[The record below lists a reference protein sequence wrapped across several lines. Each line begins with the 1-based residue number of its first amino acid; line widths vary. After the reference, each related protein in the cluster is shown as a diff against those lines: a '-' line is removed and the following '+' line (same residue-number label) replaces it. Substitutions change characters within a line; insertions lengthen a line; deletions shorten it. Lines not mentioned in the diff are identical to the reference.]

1 MSSIRTIGIE
11 VNAEVSGQDDVRA
24 LASQLDS
31 LADTLEG
38 DLKTQAQE
46 SAKALR
52 ELGGK
57 LGAIDNF
64 VKLKSEAGGAAD
76 RLREAQTAAQQ
87 LGQAMA
93 ASGAPTRAQA
103 VQMEKLRDAVRT
115 AKAELQGKTAALDQS
130 RATLKGYGIA
140 TDNLAQAERNLK
152 AAMAGAKA
160 EAQQLAPTFKAAGI
174 EVHGTTNR
182 LDSLSK
188 QLATLRTI
196 AGAALGGTLIG
207 SLAKDLADVADGY
220 DNLQARIKLAT
231 GEGQAFESA
240 MSEVQRI
247 SLETNTSLESTGTL
261 FARLTDAGRS
271 AGLSAQDAQADAL
284 GLTEV
289 INQAIQVS
297 GASAQAADAAVTQL
311 IQALNAGVL
320 RGEEFNSVVEQ
331 SPRLAK
337 AMADGLGVTIGELR
351 KMAQAGQLSATVV
364 RDALRGQSEAV
375 RSEFEKLPPTV
386 GRALEN
392 LSTAWTVYVGEV
404 NKSTGA
410 SKAAASAIKALAD
423 NLGTVVD
430 LLIDLG
436 QAAAAFAALR
446 LAQQF
451 LGIGAAATTSAAAI
465 AANTAAVVA
474 SNTANAGSAAAV
486 AGVTASVGK
495 LATAFK
501 AVRAF
506 SLAGI
511 LVNAPDIGKWIGES
525 IAKLAGYR
533 DMSKEIAEADRERA
547 KTMAVAAE
555 EGRKISAA
563 QEAANKAARDSQFE
577 LSKAA
582 TETVAQF
589 EELRS
594 KGQSA
599 SEAVSAIG
607 KDFDLSSLPGIANA
621 AGVLD
626 KLAADGKLSADQV
639 RQAWAEAL
647 KGEDLQAFE
656 VKARAALSGTARESE
671 RLAAVMDAS
680 LREAIRRSG
689 ADFDVLA
696 GGMTKATRSAINDTD
711 TIINGLDKLKEQGVN
726 VGAALE
732 ASISKGIKTAD
743 SQAGVEALRTRI
755 ESLRGT
761 LGEKVADGLLQQLR
775 TQAEQAGLSL
785 DKLPQKVEDVATR
798 TAQAFKNMGIQ
809 TAAELKKTADAASR
823 DYELIKASGQAT
835 AEGLSQAWRRMAEA
849 SIAANGGVASETL
862 KAEAAMHGLEIATD
876 QTGRA
881 IVKAMDTGG
890 KAVEG
895 FAKGVQQAQ
904 EQLKRLKELQG
915 FAAAGGDLSG
925 VSTEDLQKAQADL
938 LKEGGALSSTEYIK
952 LRNELMSRQAPKTD
966 KDGFTLDKSGNR
978 LAMGGDLTT
987 LTGVKNFLM
996 QAGLDEEQAK
1006 RVAMEF
1012 SDGRGNIPYFSNP
1025 GQMKY
1030 GGATSTISEALLKA
1044 AERTTFGMGGSG
1056 GGLIGGGAAESRKR
1070 VDVNIQLNGQDQGTI
1085 PTDEQGEDVF
1095 GKFIDKLKR
1104 DKMRSARR

>member
-1 MSSIRTIGIE
+1 MSGVKPIGIE
-11 VNAEVSGQDDVRA
+11 VKAEVSGQDDIRA
-24 LASQLDS
+24 LASQLES

-38 DLKTQAQE
+38 DLKTQALE

-52 ELGGK
+52 ELGAK
-57 LGAIDNF
+57 QGAIDNF
-64 VKLKSEAGGAAD
+64 VKLKSEAGSAAD
-76 RLREAQTAAQQ
+76 RLREAQSAAQQ

-174 EVHGTTNR
+174 EVQSTTSG
-182 LDSLSK
+182 LGGLSQ

-196 AGAALGGTLIG
+196 AGAALGGTLVG
-207 SLAKDLADVADGY
+207 SLAKDLANVADGY

-231 GEGQAFESA
+231 GEGQAFEAA

-337 AMADGLGVTIGELR
+337 AMADGLGVTIGQLR
-351 KMAQAGQLSATVV
+351 NMAQAGQLSANVV
-364 RDALRGQSEAV
+364 RDALRSQSEAV

-410 SKAAASAIKALAD
+410 SKAAASAISALAD
-423 NLGTVVD
+423 NLGTVVG

-465 AANTAAVVA
+465 AANATALTAA
-474 SNTANAGSAAAV
+474 STAGTGAAAG
-486 AGVTASVGK
+486 AGRFAAALSSIKTFGL
-495 LATAFK
+495 LAVLTN
-501 AVRAF
+501 
-506 SLAGI
+506 LE
-511 LVNAPDIGKWIGES
+511 DIGVAIGEG
-525 IAKLAGYR
+525 IAKLQGYNDKSEELAR
-533 DMSKEIAEADRERA
+533 TERERA
-547 KTMAVAAE
+547 KAAE
-555 EGRKISAA
+555 EGRKIAAA

-582 TETVAQF
+582 TESIGKF
-589 EELRS
+589 EELQA

-599 SEAVSAIG
+599 AEAVSAIG
-607 KDFDLSSLPGIANA
+607 KDFDLASLPGIANA

-656 VKARAALSGTARESE
+656 VKARAALGGTARESE

-904 EQLKRLKELQG
+904 EQLKQLKELQG

-1056 GGLIGGGAAESRKR
+1056 GGLIGTRKR

-1085 PTDEQGEDVF
+1085 PTDEQGEEIF
-1095 GKFIDKLKR
+1095 GKFIDQLRR
-1104 DKMRSARR
+1104 DKKRSARR